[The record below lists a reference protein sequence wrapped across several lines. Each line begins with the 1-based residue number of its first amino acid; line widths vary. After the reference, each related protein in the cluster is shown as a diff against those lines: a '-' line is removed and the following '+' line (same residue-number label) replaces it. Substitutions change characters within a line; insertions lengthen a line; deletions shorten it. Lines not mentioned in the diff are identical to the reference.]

1 MKACLLTWHIE
12 SNPKSTMRKIRLS
25 LSILFCLIQLSCN
38 TTETYKVIREVTG
51 PYQTNCYLI
60 YGTRSGEAA
69 LIDPGWRIDTL
80 INFIKNN
87 NLDLKYILITHGHSD
102 HYYYVPQ
109 LKKQFPKV
117 RWGVNREDFEK
128 IILCP
133 DWPAKAYG
141 EEWVEQTRK
150 NAEENV
156 YLDFD
161 TKSAGEPDFFV
172 KGGQTYRLG
181 SVKIKTIHTPGHS
194 PGCVCYYTGNIL
206 FSGDMLFYRSVG
218 NLDFLTSNTEAFIKS
233 VRDLYRL
240 FPDSTIVYPG
250 HNQPTDIGSEK
261 KENQRISLTGGLK
274 TWWHLQ

>member
-1 MKACLLTWHIE
+1 MKRI
-12 SNPKSTMRKIRLS
+12 KIFVF
-25 LSILFCLIQLSCN
+25 ILFCLIPLSCS
-38 TTETYKVIREVTG
+38 TLEEFKVKREVTG

-60 YGTRSGEAA
+60 YGTKSKEAL

-80 INFIKNN
+80 VAFIKDNG
-87 NLDLKYILITHGHSD
+87 LDLKYILITHGHSD
-102 HYYYVPQ
+102 HYYYVPE

-117 RWGVNREDFEK
+117 KWGVNKEDFER

-133 DWPAKAYG
+133 DWPVKAYG
-141 EEWVEQTRK
+141 KEWMENTRK
-150 NAEENV
+150 NAEENI

-161 TKSAGEPDFFV
+161 TKSVEEPDIFI
-172 KGGQTYRLG
+172 KGNQTYKLG

-194 PGCVCYYTGNIL
+194 PGCVCYYAGNVL

-218 NLDFLTSNTEAFIKS
+218 NLDFLTSNAEAFIKS
-233 VRDLYRL
+233 VRELYRL

-261 KENQRISLTGGLK
+261 EKNERISLTGGLK
-274 TWWHLQ
+274 TWWHLK